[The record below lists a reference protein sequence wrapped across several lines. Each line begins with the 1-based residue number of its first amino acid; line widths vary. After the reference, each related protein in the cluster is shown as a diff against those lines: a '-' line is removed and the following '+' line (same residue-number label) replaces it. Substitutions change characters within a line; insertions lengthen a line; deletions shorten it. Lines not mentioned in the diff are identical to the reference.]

1 MLRTH
6 KCGELRS
13 SHVGQQV
20 TLAGWVGRIRQHGVL
35 NFIDLRDRYG
45 IVQVVAEDAARDL
58 KLEYVIQVK
67 GTVVARPEGMDN
79 PNLATGAVEVH
90 AESIKLL
97 NPARTTPFAID
108 GATDIDPTVR
118 MKYRYLD
125 LRRPRGQRNQ
135 SLRHLILK
143 MMRYYLADQDFV
155 EIETPILFKTTP
167 EGARDYLVPSRVHPG
182 HFYALPQSPQQLK
195 QLLMVAGFDRYF
207 QIARCF
213 RDEDLR
219 ADRQPEFTQLDI
231 EMSFI
236 EQADIMDLIEKLYTM
251 ITQKLSDRQIMF
263 TPFPR
268 LSKPEAL
275 ARFGTDRPDLR
286 FGMELTD
293 LSDLVAG
300 SEFGVFKS
308 ALEAGG
314 QVKGINATG
323 CGDYTRKQQDELEEF
338 VKQYGAKGLLRM
350 QIQPD
355 GTVRSPVGKYLSEE
369 AQAAIVARMGAQPG
383 DLVLIVADQPAVVAE
398 ALGELR
404 LELGSRLGL
413 RDDNVL
419 AFTWITGFP
428 LFDWN
433 EKENRWDPSH
443 HLFTAPVEED
453 IPLLDTD
460 PGRVRGQQ
468 HDLVCNGYEIGGG
481 SIRIHDRT
489 LQEKIFELIG
499 LDLPTARERF
509 GHMIEAFEYGAP
521 PHGGIAMGIDRI
533 TMLLAGAKA
542 IRDVIAF
549 PKTQQATDLMA
560 DTPSIVDESQLAEL
574 HIRVVTDNAKK

>member
-1 MLRTH
+1 
-6 KCGELRS
+6 
-13 SHVGQQV
+13 
-20 TLAGWVGRIRQHGVL
+20 
-35 NFIDLRDRYG
+35 
-45 IVQVVAEDAARDL
+45 
-58 KLEYVIQVK
+58 
-67 GTVVARPEGMDN
+67 
-79 PNLATGAVEVH
+79 
-90 AESIKLL
+90 
-97 NPARTTPFAID
+97 
-108 GATDIDPTVR
+108 
-118 MKYRYLD
+118 
-125 LRRPRGQRNQ
+125 
-135 SLRHLILK
+135 
-143 MMRYYLADQDFV
+143 
-155 EIETPILFKTTP
+155 
-167 EGARDYLVPSRVHPG
+167 
-182 HFYALPQSPQQLK
+182 
-195 QLLMVAGFDRYF
+195 MVAGFDRYF

>member
-125 LRRPRGQRNQ
+125 LRRPRVQRNLI
-135 SLRHLILK
+135 LRHQIVK
-143 MMRYYLADQDFV
+143 MMRDYLADQDFV

-219 ADRQPEFTQLDI
+219 AARQPEFTQLDI

>member
-125 LRRPRGQRNQ
+125 LRRPRVQRNLI
-135 SLRHLILK
+135 LRHQIVK
-143 MMRYYLADQDFV
+143 MMRDYLADQDFV